1 MAVDA
6 VAVVGPENN
15 EVQSADPCA
24 AFATEL
30 HGKVAEQARRRQV
43 IEQRWYE
50 DTRQYYG
57 FYDEE
62 TEKRLEDEKGSSK
75 LFVNL
80 TRPKTRV
87 MRARLNDI
95 LFPNDEPNPRW
106 AAALEGYRP
115 SSALD
120 KRWGVPPLPQNLSKT
135 IQIGTITYTLTA
147 MFLPKEITRPHDW
160 S

>member
-1 MAVDA
+1 MA
-6 VAVVGPENN
+6 GPENN

-62 TEKRLEDEKGSSK
+62 TEKRLKDEKGSSK

-87 MRARLNDI
+87 MRARLKRHSVPERRAELGHPGDAGAR
-95 LFPNDEPNPRW
+95 DRGAGRED
-106 AAALEGYRP
+106 AAG
-115 SSALD
+115 SAAGSAG
-120 KRWGVPPLPQNLSKT
+120 WP
-135 IQIGTITYTLTA
+135 
-147 MFLPKEITRPHDW
+147 
-160 S
+160 